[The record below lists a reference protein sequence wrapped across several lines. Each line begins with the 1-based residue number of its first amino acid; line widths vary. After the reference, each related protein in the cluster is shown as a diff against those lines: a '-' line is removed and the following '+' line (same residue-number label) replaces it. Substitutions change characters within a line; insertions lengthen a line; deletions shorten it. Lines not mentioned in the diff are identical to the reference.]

1 MAIGRQG
8 VAGGQGGL
16 GEHVGRARHDGGE
29 AHDLGDPDYARMPQQ
44 TLHRVELEVG
54 ARGLER
60 GARHA
65 ARHGDVD
72 VKCELFGGVEQPAH
86 ALLAGDVGDLVRV
99 AHHARDAAGQHRV
112 GVLLGRHQRRLEV
125 HVSVYQPGCEMGS
138 SEVDHLVG
146 VSTEVGADR
155 CDKSP
160 GDQHVGCQDLVAE
173 DVDDAAAAQQQAAAS
188 ASGRHRDGLANL
200 CLCRSGHLAP
210 VVQGAF
216 NLSRYSSLVV
226 GALAGQR
233 RRGLAGGFRVE
244 RVLTGIVIGRVFD
257 GRYLGPLLAADAV
270 DTLLEGHVGRAAA
283 LATATEADVGN
294 AVLDAVERD
303 VATVA
308 GDAGVD
314 VAVEGI
320 LYLLLHLVVPF
331 RALEE
336 HPEARL
342 HNALD
347 EVDYRAVQLLGTHR
361 IEVGLEGALVLN
373 LVVGLL
379 VRRLHQPQPLFGLG
393 ARDAQGADA
402 LPGL

>member
-86 ALLAGDVGDLVRV
+86 ALLAGDV
-99 AHHARDAAGQHRV
+99 
-112 GVLLGRHQRRLEV
+112 
-125 HVSVYQPGCEMGS
+125 
-138 SEVDHLVG
+138 
-146 VSTEVGADR
+146 
-155 CDKSP
+155 
-160 GDQHVGCQDLVAE
+160 
-173 DVDDAAAAQQQAAAS
+173 DDAAAAQQQAAAS

-257 GRYLGPLLAADAV
+257 GRYLGHLLAEDAV